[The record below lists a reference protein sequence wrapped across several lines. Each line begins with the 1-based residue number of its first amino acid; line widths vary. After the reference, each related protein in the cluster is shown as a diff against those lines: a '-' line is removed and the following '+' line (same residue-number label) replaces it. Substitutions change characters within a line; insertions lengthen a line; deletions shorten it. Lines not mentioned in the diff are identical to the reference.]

1 MTAAKVIV
9 DKILPNAREVPLSI
23 GLPPLNQVRDISA
36 VARAILEAASKGQI
50 LPGEAASLAGV
61 LATLSRAIETVE
73 LEERLAAVETP
84 AARIIVPKAIRDDQL
99 AGWSG
104 CACSSIAN

>member
-1 MTAAKVIV
+1 LDEICRQIVAKAKAGDMTAAKIIV

-36 VARAILEAASKGQI
+36 VARAILDAASKGQI

-73 LEERLAAVETP
+73 LEERLAALE
-84 AARIIVPKAIRDDQL
+84 AHL
-99 AGWSG
+99 AEG
-104 CACSSIAN
+104 NP